1 MEGGVCC
8 EETGGAGMFKFIRM
22 VLTVG
27 FFSVFLVSA
36 AFAQTA
42 EQMRDPNFVGPIPY
56 MGPRIEINVAARQLN
71 VYNEDGVNSNWVMSY
86 PIAVGSPAHPT
97 PLGERKMA
105 EIIWNPIWY
114 PPDSDWAKDAVITPP
129 GPGNPLGP
137 VKMDLGA
144 AILIH
149 GTNKPNSIGKA
160 ASHGC
165 MRMRS
170 EDAKALAWYLQQ
182 QVTELGTPEE
192 MSKYQKFNRRSF
204 FVKIAQPIPVNIVYK
219 PFEIR
224 DQQLFVYQDVY
235 GYYKNKEKFLA
246 NLTEVMQANGYDLS
260 QYNLDYVQTQR
271 SLAKAKDLVLSFH
284 DFALPGL
291 VGSEQA
297 KNELHAK
304 PNGMVQ

>member
-1 MEGGVCC
+1 ME
-8 EETGGAGMFKFIRM
+8 KIIRA
-22 VLTVG
+22 VLTVSFICA
-27 FFSVFLVSA
+27 FFVST
-36 AFAQTA
+36 AFAQSAT
-42 EQMRDPNFVGPIPY
+42 EMQDPNFVGPIPY

-71 VYNEDGVNSNWVMSY
+71 VYNENGVSSDWVMSY
-86 PIAVGSPAHPT
+86 PIAVGSTAHPT

-105 EIIWNPIWY
+105 DIIWNPIWY

-137 VKMDLGA
+137 VKMDLGG

-149 GTNKPNSIGKA
+149 GTNKPKSIGKA

-182 QVTELGTPEE
+182 QVTNLGTEEE
-192 MSKYQKFNRRSF
+192 MAKYSKFSRRSF
-204 FVKIAQPIPVNIVYK
+204 FVKIATPIPVNIVYK
-219 PFEIR
+219 PFEIK
-224 DQQLFVYQDVY
+224 DHQLYVYEDVY
-235 GYYKNKEKFLA
+235 GYYKNKEKLLA
-246 NLTEVMQANGYDLS
+246 NLAEVMQANGYDLA
-260 QYNLDYVQTQR
+260 QYNLEYVQQQR
-271 SLAKAKDLVLSFH
+271 QLVKAKDMVLSLH
-284 DFALPGL
+284 DFALQGL

-297 KNELHAK
+297 KNEVEPPATAASVLAV